1 MHVVEDPFAVLL
13 LFLLDMIERL
23 PHLGIGHLE
32 DGGVVSCRDI
42 FFGGEHILAERGVV
56 LRLCCERCL
65 SPPDP
70 VELLPWPCCCLLRPI
85 PSRLCPEQDLV
96 DRVQVLLLLAGMVRK
111 AALIGVF
118 CLLA

>member
-56 LRLCCERCL
+56 LRLCCERLFNRPRTRL
-65 SPPDP
+65 S
-70 VELLPWPCCCLLRPI
+70 LLPLALLLLLL
-85 PSRLCPEQDLV
+85 SRSHRRLLPGQDLV
-96 DRVQVLLLLAGMVRK
+96 DRVQVLLLLAG
-111 AALIGVF
+111 IG
-118 CLLA
+118 